1 MRCAAVVGPGWVVY
15 FHQGYRLRIGLV
27 SPSLQ
32 PERSLRW
39 LRPTRLVGV
48 AWPRWDLLAAVM
60 EPEPPMGELTDDA
73 DSDSTDGS

>member
-27 SPSLQ
+27 SRSLQ
-32 PERSLRW
+32 PERPLRW
-39 LRPTRLVGV
+39 LRPTRPVGV

-60 EPEPPMGELTDDA
+60 EPESSMAELSNDA
-73 DSDSTDGS
+73 DSDGTDGS